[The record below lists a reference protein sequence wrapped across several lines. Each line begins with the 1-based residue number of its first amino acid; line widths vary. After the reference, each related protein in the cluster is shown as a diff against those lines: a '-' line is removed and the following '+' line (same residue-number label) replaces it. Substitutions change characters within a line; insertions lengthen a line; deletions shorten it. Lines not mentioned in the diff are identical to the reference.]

1 MAKFNTKQQ
10 IDKKVHQILTRA
22 RHYKV
27 STNAIEEY
35 KEALNYAR
43 ENASDIDT
51 DFVIE
56 NAKRKLANSDD
67 ITLIFDKRRRS
78 NKQRLDN
85 IKITMNN
92 LKASNQEIIDY
103 IQGIQNLIDNINVLE
118 NISSEQVGEF
128 YQMARNKNITQDELI
143 RILNKA
149 KSKSKTYDKFINLS
163 KTLINKEGRIR
174 KGK

>member
-1 MAKFNTKQQ
+1 MARFKTKIE
-10 IDKKVHQILTRA
+10 IDKKVRQILTRA
-22 RHYKV
+22 KHYKI

-35 KEALNYAR
+35 KQALIYAK
-43 ENASDIDT
+43 ENSDDIDV

-67 ITLIFDKRRRS
+67 ITLIFDKRRKS

-85 IKITMNN
+85 IKVTINN
-92 LKASNQEIIDY
+92 TKATNQEIIDY

-128 YQMARNKNITQDELI
+128 YQMARNKNISQNDLI
-143 RILNKA
+143 QILNKA
-149 KSKSKTYDKFINLS
+149 KSKSKTYDKFIKLS
-163 KTLINKEGRIR
+163 KTLINKEGKINA
-174 KGK
+174 

>member
-1 MAKFNTKQQ
+1 MAKFNTKQE
-10 IDKKVHQILTRA
+10 IDRKVHQILTRA
-22 RHYKV
+22 RNYKV

-35 KEALNYAR
+35 KQALSYAK
-43 ENASDIDT
+43 ENASDIDS

-67 ITLIFDKRRRS
+67 ITLIFDKRRKS

-92 LKASNQEIIDY
+92 TKATNQEIIDY
-103 IQGIQNLIDNINVLE
+103 IQGIQNLVDNINVLE

>member
-1 MAKFNTKQQ
+1 MAKFNTKQE
-10 IDKKVHQILTRA
+10 IDRKVHQILTRA

-35 KEALNYAR
+35 KQALSYAK

-67 ITLIFDKRRRS
+67 ITLIFDKRRRA
-78 NKQRLDN
+78 NKQRLDS
-85 IKITMNN
+85 IKVTMNN
-92 LKASNQEIIDY
+92 MQATNQDIIDY
-103 IQGIQNLIDNINVLE
+103 IQGIQNLVDNINILE

-128 YQMARNKNITQDELI
+128 YQMARNKNIKQDELI
-143 RILNKA
+143 SILNTA
-149 KSKSKTYDKFINLS
+149 KSQSKTYDKFIELS
-163 KTLINKEGRIR
+163 RHLINKG
-174 KGK
+174 GKINA